1 MSKLFVLGA
10 AAVFFVYG
18 LLFYVIPLEAFEFV
32 VDGSVTSS
40 SGVTDMRATYGGM
53 SVGIG
58 IILFMLGRNP
68 QTVQLGLVSV
78 FVVMLG
84 MAFGR
89 SVGMTFD
96 GNANHYMYLY
106 LALELAVS
114 FIALFLIKAGKG
126 Q

>member
-1 MSKLFVLGA
+1 MSKLFVLGT

-68 QTVQLGLVSV
+68 QTVQLGLISV

-84 MAFGR
+84 MAFVNG
-89 SVGMTFD
+89 
-96 GNANHYMYLY
+96 H
-106 LALELAVS
+106 
-114 FIALFLIKAGKG
+114 LF
-126 Q
+126 